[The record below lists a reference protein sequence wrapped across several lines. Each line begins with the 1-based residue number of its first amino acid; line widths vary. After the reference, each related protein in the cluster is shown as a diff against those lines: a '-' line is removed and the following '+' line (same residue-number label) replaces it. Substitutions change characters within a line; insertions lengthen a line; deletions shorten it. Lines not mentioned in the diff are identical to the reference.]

1 MYPNAYL
8 TRDLPGTGGV
18 IKAVPEDFVVHEIP
32 LYEPQGEGEH
42 AYVQIEK
49 RGLTTFEAVARI
61 ARALRIS
68 DHRIGYAGL
77 KDSRAVTRQMLSIHN
92 VDSAR
97 VEKLDLAQI
106 RVLSVSRHTN
116 KLRTGH
122 LYGNRFRITVR
133 EAEPEA
139 LERAEPIL
147 RYLEARGM
155 PNAFGVQRFGSRR
168 DAHRIGRALCLDD
181 PKVAIDRIIGNPSPL
196 EHNTGVLQARR
207 LYESGDLEGA
217 LHKFPVPYRVERALL
232 RGVLES
238 GGRYDEAV
246 TKIDKKMRRLYI
258 AAFQSHLFNMTLW
271 RRIDEFDV
279 LMPGDLAY
287 RHANGSV
294 FPVEEHGEFGPE
306 ALAERLAAFEISP
319 SGPLHG
325 YKMVHPIGRPRFFED
340 EVLRDE
346 GLTPEDLLQPMR
358 NVRVKGERRSLRVPV
373 RDVTIEPGDDDT
385 SIVASFVLPRGSYAT
400 IVLREV
406 MKTGDDNLVFEG
418 ESYRGGE

>member
-8 TRDLPGTGGV
+8 TRDLPGIGGV
-18 IKAVPEDFVVHEIP
+18 IKSVPEDFVVHEIP
-32 LYEPQGEGEH
+32 LYEPEGVGEH
-42 AYVQIEK
+42 VYVQIEK
-49 RGLTTFEAVARI
+49 RGLTTFEAVARF

-68 DHRIGYAGL
+68 DHLIGYAGL

-92 VDSAR
+92 VDTAR
-97 VEKLDLAQI
+97 VEKLRIPQI
-106 RVLSVSRHTN
+106 RILSVSRHTN

-122 LYGNRFRITVR
+122 LFGNRFIITVR
-133 EAEPEA
+133 EADPEA
-139 LERAEPIL
+139 YERAEPIL
-147 RYLEARGM
+147 RYLEDRGM

-168 DAHRIGRALCLDD
+168 DAHRIGRALCFDD
-181 PKVAIDRIIGNPSPL
+181 PKVAVDRIIGNPSPL
-196 EHNTGVLQARR
+196 EHNTGVLQGRR
-207 LYESGDLEGA
+207 MYEKGDLEGA
-217 LHKFPVPYRVERALL
+217 LQKFPAMYRVERALL
-232 RGVLES
+232 RGLLES

-287 RHANGSV
+287 KHANGSV
-294 FPVEEHGEFGPE
+294 FPVEEHGELGPD
-306 ALAERLAAFEISP
+306 ALEERRRAFDISP

-346 GLTPEDLLQPMR
+346 GLEPEDLLQPMR
-358 NVRVKGERRSLRVPV
+358 NVRVKGERRALRVPV
-373 RDVTIEPGDDDT
+373 REVTIERGEDDT
-385 SIVASFVLPRGSYAT
+385 SIVVGFVLPRGCYAT
-400 IVLREV
+400 ILLREV
-406 MKTGDDNLVFEG
+406 MKTGDDNIVHEG
-418 ESYRGGE
+418 ESYRGG